1 MGIVMVG
8 FGIVEDLFKIITFFM
23 TNHIIFSGF
32 LLLMVDFLIIVFLF
46 SSLLPIA
53 GTVIHLR

>member
-1 MGIVMVG
+1 MGIVMGG
-8 FGIVEDLFKIITFFM
+8 FGIVEDFFKIITFFM
-23 TNHIIFSGF
+23 TNHIIFFGF

-53 GTVIHLR
+53 GAVIHLR